1 MRKIRT
7 PVCKRAN
14 LQTFD
19 DLTDFFFREGHES
32 NFHEQRTEWENIWI
46 FLCKR
51 ANLLTFEDLAN
62 FFWNF
67 YEKLELVKGKS
78 VQAEATVFCGQLY
91 QDAQIISWWNHL
103 LR

>member
-19 DLTDFFFREGHES
+19 DLTDFFFSEGHES
-32 NFHEQRTEWENIWI
+32 NFHEQRVEWENIWI
-46 FLCKR
+46 FLCKK

-78 VQAEATVFCGQLY
+78 V
-91 QDAQIISWWNHL
+91 
-103 LR
+103 